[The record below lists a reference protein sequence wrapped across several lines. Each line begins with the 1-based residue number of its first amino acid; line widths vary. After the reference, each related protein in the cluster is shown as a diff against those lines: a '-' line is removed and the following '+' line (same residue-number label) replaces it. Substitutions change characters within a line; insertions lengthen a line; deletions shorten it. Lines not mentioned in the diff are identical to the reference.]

1 MTKSVKI
8 RSRGGGRPAELRGIL
23 APAQNGAGPVLT
35 SAFPD
40 HVARWR
46 KGERL
51 NQLFEERCDAFVEQG
66 RADQLAVDA
75 EDMVLTYEEL
85 DRRANQLARYL
96 LTAGARPGD
105 RIALLFD
112 QPSYAYVAMLGVLK
126 IRAAYVPLDPGFPPE
141 RLQYI
146 VEDADVTT
154 VLSLSHLRALLPEV
168 AALTICLDDARE
180 QVDAQ
185 NPARMEE
192 PLEGGTADE
201 LAYIIYTSGSTGRP
215 KGVAIEHASICNFV
229 RVASALYGIEPTD
242 RVYQG
247 MTIAF
252 DFSVEEIWVSWLAG
266 ATLVPKPRGSTLLG
280 NDLASYLVAKRI
292 SALCCVPTLLA
303 TIDEDLPELRFLLV
317 SGEACPRDLVTRWH
331 TPGRRFLNVYGPTE
345 ATVTATWALVDPDGP
360 VSLGVPLPTYSAVIL
375 DPVESRTLP
384 QGEAGEIG
392 LAGVGLARGYVNRP
406 DLTEK
411 AFIPDFLNISNNPSG
426 RIYRTGDLG
435 RISKDGEIEY
445 LGRIDT
451 QVKIR
456 GYRIELAEIE
466 SFLLQVPGIA
476 HAVVN
481 TFEPEPGLVE
491 LAAFYTL
498 RHDAGTV
505 AAHDIY
511 QMLRTRLPGYMV
523 PAYYE
528 QLDSIPAMP
537 SGKADRKRLPL
548 PSQRL
553 SLATSG
559 TYTAP
564 ATPVEASLAEQLGSV
579 LGLDRVSA
587 EAHFFNDLGANSLL
601 MAHFCARVR
610 NNTDLLPP
618 AMQDVYQ
625 NPSVR
630 QLARVLTATAPAAQT
645 TPQTPEPV
653 YPTATEPDP
662 PLPGTFQYVLCGVIQ
677 LAIFLGYTM
686 YASWLLVIGFSW
698 STTGTNLLDTWLRSV
713 GLAGAMFV
721 VLSLT
726 PVVLKWVLIGRWKP
740 RKIRL
745 WSLDY
750 IRFWMVKTL
759 TRANPMV
766 FFAGSPLYTLYLRM
780 LGAKIGKG
788 VVIFSR
794 HVPACPDLLTVG
806 DHTVIHKNSFF
817 LCYQARPGVIE
828 TGRVT
833 LGSNVLLSEN
843 TTLDIW
849 TEMGNDTQLGHA
861 SALQTSMSIPDGE
874 VWHGSP
880 PVRANANYRR
890 VPDAE
895 CTTRRKVIFSL
906 FQLVSRF
913 VVVLPVAVLG
923 LSNLLPPYLDPANL
937 RLADP
942 KFILDFVAAT
952 MVLFLAGVIGGMIFV
967 LTVPRFLNL
976 FLKPDKVYPLYGVHF
991 SIQRTISRISNASL
1005 YLNIFGDSSY
1015 IVHYLQALGYDLCKI
1030 EQTGSNFGPA
1040 VAHESPF
1047 LTTVGT
1053 GTMVSDGLNIMNA
1066 DFSSTSFRVSRVR
1079 IAGRNFLGNHLT
1091 FPIGARVGENCLLAT
1106 KVMVPID
1113 GPVRTDVGLLGSPA
1127 FEIPR
1132 SVRRDAEFDELKT
1145 EEAKNRLLPAKNRH
1159 NIMTMVLF
1167 LAENWF
1173 WVFAAMLSGAVA
1185 VTAHGLIGVLAV
1197 ALSMVGFLLFRVLF
1211 SALIE
1216 HAVLGFRPLKPE
1228 YCSIYDR
1235 YFWHHERLWKLMTA
1249 APFNGTPFK
1258 SMVWR
1263 LLGVKVGKRVYD
1275 AGTGIPEK
1283 TLVTIGDDC
1292 AFNEGSIMQGH
1303 SLEDGTFKSGYIV
1316 LGDRCCLGVEAFV
1329 HYGVTMRNGSTVG
1342 ADAFLMKGAE
1352 VPENAL
1358 FVGNPARDVT
1368 QSRGTAVPL
1377 PALAAGPRHRAGSER
1392 AAADRAVA
1400 DKAGADKAGVSRER
1414 AEGRRDPVA
1423 SVQPRHRA
1431 TADRW
1436 NEGVASTRDDLHR
1449 RSHASSQ
1456 RHRRTVSR

>member
-1 MTKSVKI
+1 MTKNVKT
-8 RSRGGGRPAELRGIL
+8 RSRGGLRPAELRGIL
-23 APAQNGAGPVLT
+23 TTGRDGAGPVLT

-40 HVARWR
+40 HVARWTT
-46 KGERL
+46 GERL
-51 NQLFEERCDAFVEQG
+51 NQLFEDRCDAYAEQG
-66 RADQLAVDA
+66 SADQLAVDA
-75 EDMVLTYEEL
+75 EDTVLTYTEL

-96 LTAGARPGD
+96 LDSGARPGD

-112 QPSYAYVAMLGVLK
+112 QPSFAYVAMLGVLK
-126 IRAAYVPLDPGFPPE
+126 IHAAYVPLDPGFPPD
-141 RLQYI
+141 RLKYI
-146 VEDADVTT
+146 VEDADVTA
-154 VLSLSHLRALLPEV
+154 VLSLSRLRDLLPEV
-168 AALTICLDDARE
+168 AALTVCLDDVRE
-180 QVDAQ
+180 IVEAQ
-185 NPARMEE
+185 DPGRLDEASL
-192 PLEGGTADE
+192 PGGTRDE

-229 RVASALYGIEPTD
+229 RVASALYGIEPAD

-266 ATLVPKPRGSTLLG
+266 ATLVPKPAGSTLLG
-280 NDLASYLVAKRI
+280 ADLAAYLVAKRI

-331 TPGRRFLNVYGPTE
+331 IPGRRFLNVYGPTE

-375 DPVESRTLP
+375 DPVESRCLP
-384 QGEAGEIG
+384 QGESGEIG

-411 AFIPDFLNISNNPSG
+411 AFVPDFLNISNNPSG

-435 RISKDGEIEY
+435 RINKDGEIEY

-466 SFLLQVPGIA
+466 SFLLQFPGIA

-481 TFEPEPGLVE
+481 TFEPDPGLVE
-491 LAAFYTL
+491 LAAYFTL

-505 AAHDIY
+505 EAPDIY
-511 QMLRTRLPGYMV
+511 RMLRTRLPGYMV
-523 PAYYE
+523 PSYYE
-528 QLDSIPAMP
+528 QLESIPMMA
-537 SGKADRKRLPL
+537 SGKADRKRLPR
-548 PSQRL
+548 PSERV
-553 SLATSG
+553 SLAVSG
-559 TYTAP
+559 TYTTPETP
-564 ATPVEASLAEQLGSV
+564 AEVALAGQLGTV

-587 EAHFFNDLGANSLL
+587 DAHFFSDLGANSLL

-610 NNTDLLPP
+610 NNTDLTAP

-625 NPSVR
+625 NPTVR
-630 QLARVLTATAPAAQT
+630 QLAGVLTAAASAPEG
-645 TPQTPEPV
+645 TPRTPEPG

-662 PLPGTFQYVLCGVIQ
+662 PLPATFQYVLCGAIQ

-686 YASWLLVIGFSW
+686 FAAWLLVVGVGW
-698 STTGTNLLDTWLRSV
+698 TTTGTSLLDTWLRSV
-713 GLAGAMFV
+713 GLGATMFL

-726 PVVLKWVLIGRWKP
+726 PVVLKWALIGRWKP

-750 IRFWMVKTL
+750 IRFWLVKTL
-759 TRANPMV
+759 TRRNPMV
-766 FFAGSPLYTLYLRM
+766 FFAGSPLYVLYLRM

-788 VVIFSR
+788 AVIFSR
-794 HVPACPDLLTVG
+794 NVPACPDLLTVG
-806 DHTVIHKNSFF
+806 DHAVIHKNAFF
-817 LCYQARPGVIE
+817 LCYRARPGVIE

-833 LGSNVLLSEN
+833 LGSNALLSEN

-849 TEMGNDTQLGHA
+849 TSMGKDAQLGHA

-880 PVRANANYRR
+880 PIRANTNYRR
-890 VPDAE
+890 VPPAK
-895 CTTRRKVIFSL
+895 CTTRRKVIFSV

-913 VVVLPVAVLG
+913 VVVAPLGVLG
-923 LSNLLPPYLDPANL
+923 LSSLLPPYLDPANL
-937 RLADP
+937 RLGDP
-942 KFILDFVAAT
+942 KFLLDVLAAT
-952 MVLFLAGVIGGMIFV
+952 LVLFLSGLIGGMIFV
-967 LTVPRFLNL
+967 LAVPRLLNPL
-976 FLKPDKVYPLYGVHF
+976 LKPDKVYPLYGVHF

-1015 IVHYLQALGYDLCKI
+1015 IVHYLKALGYDLCKV
-1030 EQTGSNFGPA
+1030 EQTGSNFGPG

-1047 LTTVGT
+1047 LSTVGT
-1053 GTMVSDGLNIMNA
+1053 GTMASDGLNIMNA

-1132 SVRRDAEFDELKT
+1132 SVQRDAQFDELKT
-1145 EEAKNRLLPAKNRH
+1145 EEARNRLLPAKNRH
-1159 NIMTMVLF
+1159 NIITMLLF

-1173 WVFAAMLSGAVA
+1173 WVFAATLSGLAA
-1185 VTAHGLIGVLAV
+1185 ASAHGVLGALAV
-1197 ALSMVGFLLFRVLF
+1197 ALSMVGFLVVRVLF
-1211 SALIE
+1211 SALVE

-1258 SMVWR
+1258 PMVWR
-1263 LLGVKVGKRVYD
+1263 LLGVRMGKRVYD

-1292 AFNEGSIMQGH
+1292 VFNEGSIMQGH

-1342 ADAFLMKGAE
+1342 ADAFLMKGAD
-1352 VPENAL
+1352 VPEGAM

-1368 QSRGTAVPL
+1368 RSRGTAGPT
-1377 PALAAGPRHRAGSER
+1377 PALAGGPRHRAM
-1392 AAADRAVA
+1392 ADRGN
-1400 DKAGADKAGVSRER
+1400 DGG
-1414 AEGRRDPVA
+1414 
-1423 SVQPRHRA
+1423 
-1431 TADRW
+1431 
-1436 NEGVASTRDDLHR
+1436 ASTRDDHHR

-1456 RHRRTVSR
+1456 RHRRTVPR

>member
-1 MTKSVKI
+1 MTKNVKT
-8 RSRGGGRPAELRGIL
+8 RGRAGLRPAELRGIL
-23 APAQNGAGPVLT
+23 TTGKNGAGPVLT

-40 HVARWR
+40 HVVRWR
-46 KGERL
+46 RGERL
-51 NQLFEERCDAFVEQG
+51 NQLFEDRCDAYAEQG
-66 RADQLAVDA
+66 HADQLAVDA
-75 EDMVLTYEEL
+75 EDSVLTYTEL

-96 LTAGARPGD
+96 LDSGARPGD

-112 QPSYAYVAMLGVLK
+112 QPSFAYVAMLGVLK
-126 IRAAYVPLDPGFPPE
+126 IHAAYVPLDPGFPPD
-141 RLQYI
+141 RLKYI
-146 VEDADVTT
+146 VEDADVTA
-154 VLSLSHLRALLPEV
+154 VLSLSHLRDLLPEV
-168 AALTICLDDARE
+168 AALTVCLDDVADN
-180 QVDAQ
+180 VDAQ
-185 NPARMEE
+185 DPGRLNEE
-192 PLEGGTADE
+192 TLPGGTKDE

-266 ATLVPKPRGSTLLG
+266 ATLVPKPAGSTLLG
-280 NDLASYLVAKRI
+280 ADLAAYLVAKRI

-331 TPGRRFLNVYGPTE
+331 VPGRRFLNVYGPTE
-345 ATVTATWALVDPDGP
+345 ATVTATWALVDPDSP

-375 DPVESRTLP
+375 DPVEGRSLP
-384 QGEAGEIG
+384 QGEQGEIG
-392 LAGVGLARGYVNRP
+392 LAGVGLARGYINRP

-411 AFIPDFLNISNNPSG
+411 AFVPDFLNIGNNPSG

-435 RISKDGEIEY
+435 RINKDGEIEY

-466 SFLLQVPGIA
+466 SFLLQFPGIA
-476 HAVVN
+476 HAVVD

-491 LAAFYTL
+491 LAAYFTP
-498 RHDAGTV
+498 RHDAGSI

-528 QLDSIPAMP
+528 QLDSIPTMA
-537 SGKADRKRLPL
+537 SGKADRKRLPQ
-548 PSQRL
+548 PSERI
-553 SLATSG
+553 SLAASG

-564 ATPVEASLAEQLGSV
+564 ETPAEASLAEQLGLI
-579 LGLDRVSA
+579 LGQDRVST

-625 NPSVR
+625 NPTVR
-630 QLARVLTATAPAAQT
+630 QLASVLNATAPAAES
-645 TPQTPEPV
+645 TPETQEPG

-662 PLPGTFQYVLCGVIQ
+662 PLPGTFEYVLCGVMQ
-677 LAIFLGYTM
+677 LAIFLVYIM
-686 YASWLLVIGFSW
+686 YASWLLVIGFGW
-698 STTGTNLLDTWLRSV
+698 STTGTGFLDTWLRSV

-726 PVVLKWVLIGRWKP
+726 PVILKWVLIGRWKP
-740 RKIRL
+740 RQIRI

-750 IRFWMVKTL
+750 VRFWTVKTL
-759 TRANPMV
+759 TRANPLV
-766 FFAGSPLYTLYLRM
+766 LFAGSPLYVLYLRL

-794 HVPACPDLLTVG
+794 TVPACPDLLTVG
-806 DHTVIHKNSFF
+806 DDTVIHKNSFF
-817 LCYQARPGVIE
+817 LCYRARPGVIE

-833 LGSNVLLSEN
+833 LGRNVLVSES
-843 TTLDIW
+843 TMFDIW
-849 TEMGNDTQLGHA
+849 TSMGDDAQLGHA
-861 SALQTSMSIPDGE
+861 SSLQTPMAVPAGE

-880 PVRANANYRR
+880 AVRAKANYRR
-890 VPDAE
+890 VPAAN
-895 CTTRRKVIFSL
+895 CTTRRRVIYSL
-906 FQLVSRF
+906 FQLASRF
-913 VVVLPVAVLG
+913 VVVLPVGVAGLG
-923 LSNLLPPYLDPANL
+923 NLLPTYLDPENIHLTDANFL
-937 RLADP
+937 
-942 KFILDFVAAT
+942 FQFMAAT
-952 MVLFLAGVIGGMIFV
+952 MVLFLAGVIGGMVFV
-967 LTVPRFLNL
+967 LTVPRLLNL
-976 FLKPDKVYPLYGVHF
+976 CLKPDKVYPLYGVHF
-991 SIQRTISRISNASL
+991 SIQRMISRISNASL
-1005 YLNIFGDSSY
+1005 YLNLFGDSSY
-1015 IVHYLQALGYDLCKI
+1015 IVHYLRALGYDLCKV

-1040 VAHESPF
+1040 VGHESPF
-1047 LTTVGT
+1047 LSTVGT

-1079 IAGRNFLGNHLT
+1079 VAGRNFLGNDIT

-1159 NIMTMVLF
+1159 NIITMVLL
-1167 LAENWF
+1167 LAENWL
-1173 WVFAAMLSGAVA
+1173 WVFAAALSTAVA
-1185 VTAHGLIGVLAV
+1185 ASAHGLLGVLAV

-1216 HAVLGFRPLKPE
+1216 HAVLGFRPLTPQ

-1249 APFNGTPFK
+1249 AGFGGTPFK
-1258 SMVWR
+1258 PLVWR
-1263 LLGVKVGKRVYD
+1263 LLGVKVGKRLYD
-1275 AGTGIPEK
+1275 AGAGIPEK

-1292 AFNEGSIMQGH
+1292 ALNEGAIMQGH
-1303 SLEDGTFKSGYIV
+1303 SLEDGTFKSDYIV
-1316 LGDRCCLGVEAFV
+1316 LGDRCFLGVGAFV
-1329 HYGVTMRNGSTVG
+1329 HYGVTMRNGSSVG

-1352 VPENAL
+1352 VPEDAV

-1368 QSRGTAVPL
+1368 RLRRTAVPL
-1377 PALAAGPRHRAGSER
+1377 TALAGGPRHRAG
-1392 AAADRAVA
+1392 ADRA
-1400 DKAGADKAGVSRER
+1400 GVIREG
-1414 AEGRRDPVA
+1414 AEGGRDAVA
-1423 SVQPRHRA
+1423 SVHPRHRA
-1431 TADRW
+1431 TATGRNDA
-1436 NEGVASTRDDLHR
+1436 VAALRDDAHR
-1449 RSHASSQ
+1449 RSHAGSQ